1 MAADSRGNDITRVFV
16 PVTGFLGYAPVDTT
30 LPTATEG
37 GAADFVLPAA
47 FKKAGLLTDDGGF
60 QWTTEPD
67 GNPIEF
73 YQEGYSIPSGL
84 AKCSLEVKL
93 AQTDDVVRQLVWG
106 KTPDANGYITIDAG
120 GHSTEFVFF
129 TEEIAKNG
137 DIRRRVSIG
146 QVDSVKEDQ
155 STQGKV
161 YSYDTTFKMRRV
173 AALNNEHIGEWIIP
187 AA

>member
-16 PVTGFLGYAPVDTT
+16 PVTGFLGYAPAGTT
-30 LPTATEG
+30 LPTAVEG
-37 GAADFVLPAA
+37 GDADFTLPVA
-47 FKKAGLLTDDGGF
+47 FKKAGLLTTDGGF

-67 GNPIEF
+67 GDPIKF

-84 AKCSLEVKL
+84 ANCTLEAKL
-93 AQTDDVVRQLVWG
+93 AQTDATVRALVWG
-106 KTPDANGYITIDAG
+106 KTADANGYITIDAG

-137 DIRRRVSIG
+137 DIRRRVAIG
-146 QVDSVKEDQ
+146 QVSGIKEDQ
-155 STQGKV
+155 STQGEV
-161 YSYDTTFKMRRV
+161 YGYDTTFTMRRV
-173 AALNNEHIGEWIIP
+173 ASLNNEHIGEWIIP